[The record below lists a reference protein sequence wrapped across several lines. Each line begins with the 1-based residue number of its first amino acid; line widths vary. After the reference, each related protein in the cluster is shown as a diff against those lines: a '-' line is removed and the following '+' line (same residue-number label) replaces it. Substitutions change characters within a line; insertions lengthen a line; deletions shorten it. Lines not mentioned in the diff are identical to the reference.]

1 MVDVSHQICRILDKD
16 DINIDHLNQ
25 IGKKSY
31 LKTPKNKKNL
41 LPNLIYYQGQIIENQ
56 NLNNNNFN
64 EINKNFMF
72 NNEPK
77 TMFNPNKNNFNNN
90 DFNRVNNINYNNNDN
105 RVNIYSDN
113 NNNNN
118 DKNPFNLQGNN
129 INSNNNIKL
138 NPNNS
143 NEVNN
148 LNNENLIH
156 NNFENNNNININER
170 PQEIN
175 NIIQGMS
182 YIPQPISSIPRN
194 NVSEDISDLPKIIN
208 NIPEGNQGNNENI
221 NPFDNFPIQNQD
233 INNNQNSYD
242 ENEFFL
248 CFIVNQNN
256 QIFLNVG
263 PMTPFKQILVDLKKK
278 YEYLN
283 RMDVKSFRFNNLLIP
298 MDSNSIENG
307 LEKGDKIELIF

>member
-1 MVDVSHQICRILDKD
+1 MSSKKNI
-16 DINIDHLNQ
+16 INKELL
-25 IGKKSY
+25 KSY
-31 LKTPKNKKNL
+31 FEELNHQKHLKILATDTNQVPKQKK
-41 LPNLIYYQGQIIENQ
+41 IY
-56 NLNNNNFN
+56 LNCLSTD
-64 EINKNFMF
+64 KKK
-72 NNEPK
+72 PK
-77 TMFNPNKNNFNNN
+77 Q
-90 DFNRVNNINYNNNDN
+90 NNINTMKNQEPKKKSFSLYKKS
-105 RVNIYSDN
+105 V
-113 NNNNN
+113 

-148 LNNENLIH
+148 LNNENLIS

-307 LEKGDKIELIF
+307 LEKGDKIYIGFGNDFQNIVMIIFLAKNLII